1 MVCPALCTRR
11 EDTEA
16 SECSFGTGG
25 MRREAELVAPLVM
38 RMGVPTRDGVR
49 ERGVF
54 GVLDIEI
61 RWDSY
66 KPGGHVQMEGRD

>member
-1 MVCPALCTRR
+1 
-11 EDTEA
+11 
-16 SECSFGTGG
+16 